1 MQENLA
7 AKLFLV
13 SGAQEAF
20 WVYFYYSEEVWLTR
34 GGFNLSYFM
43 FSVHECPSV
52 ATNSINY
59 VKDILKSLKIYHK
72 LPTKINFYDSRYNTE
87 FTLS

>member
-1 MQENLA
+1 MQEILA

-59 VKDILKSLKIYHK
+59 VKDILKSPK
-72 LPTKINFYDSRYNTE
+72 TKINFYDSRYNTE